1 MLYLMVRAFRSCKGG
16 QGRPGWEEA
25 GKDWAGTLFI
35 PPHTLS
41 HCILKGGIALLR
53 GEGEAPRAR
62 P

>member
-1 MLYLMVRAFRSCKGG
+1 MGRAG
-16 QGRPGWEEA
+16 QGWEEA

-35 PPHTLS
+35 PPPHTLS

-62 P
+62 PVS